1 MLKNYY
7 SGQNEQD
14 KQIKQR
20 ENWKRI
26 WLTRPQTSV
35 IMMVLLHLPWCC
47 LWILT
52 KNPFWFLMPKTILFF
67 SHYTCYRSIR

>member
-35 IMMVLLHLPWCC
+35 IMMVLCC
-47 LWILT
+47 YIC
-52 KNPFWFLMPKTILFF
+52 
-67 SHYTCYRSIR
+67 HGVACGY